1 MDQTL
6 LAVIAIGLL
15 TVLLLII
22 YLVDRVN
29 ALERDTRAAMHNLT
43 PQAGAL
49 PPGHPRGPFGG
60 LSGRPLWDAMSG
72 AAQLEVDPGELPMM
86 RQRYEQVLTW
96 HIELTFEQGVRDA
109 QAGTPQ
115 VPVNVRRIN
124 TLRGPVDSWLPDE
137 PVNALYQAGQVYGRG
152 NRQRWPEIR
161 RTIDEIAGELFAKT
175 QIPLMRRFSDLLM
188 GPDPEQPAAT
198 VGAAGTGG
206 PGVAAAAGAA
216 QPPQAAPASAPGPG
230 SGR

>member
-29 ALERDTRAAMHNLT
+29 ALERDTRAAMHNLA
-43 PQAGAL
+43 PQASAQPAGN
-49 PPGHPRGPFGG
+49 PRGPFGG

-72 AAQLEVDPGELPMM
+72 ATPVEVDPGELPMM

-96 HIELTFEQGVRDA
+96 HIELSFEQGVRDA
-109 QAGTPQ
+109 QAGAPQ

-137 PVNALYQAGQVYGRG
+137 PVNALYQAGQLYARG
-152 NRQRWPEIR
+152 NRHRWPEIR
-161 RTIDEIAGELFAKT
+161 RSIDEIAGELFAKT
-175 QIPLMRRFSDLLM
+175 QIPLIRRFSDLLM
-188 GPDPEQPAAT
+188 GPDPEHPPAV
-198 VGAAGTGG
+198 VGAPGTAGSSQPPLAVQATAPGTG
-206 PGVAAAAGAA
+206 PV
-216 QPPQAAPASAPGPG
+216 
-230 SGR
+230 R

>member
-29 ALERDTRAAMHNLT
+29 ALERDTRAAMHNLA
-43 PQAGAL
+43 PHAG
-49 PPGHPRGPFGG
+49 PPPAGNPRGPFGG
-60 LSGRPLWDAMSG
+60 LSGRPLWEAMSG
-72 AAQLEVDPGELPMM
+72 VAPLEVDPAELPMM

-109 QAGTPQ
+109 QAGSPQ

-152 NRQRWPEIR
+152 NRQRWPETR
-161 RTIDEIAGELFAKT
+161 RSIDEVAGELFART
-175 QIPLMRRFSDLLM
+175 QIPMMRRFSDLLM
-188 GPDPEQPAAT
+188 GPDPEHPPPA
-198 VGAAGTGG
+198 GI
-206 PGVAAAAGAA
+206 AGA
-216 QPPQAAPASAPGPG
+216 PSPTDPTAAP
-230 SGR
+230 R

>member
-29 ALERDTRAAMHNLT
+29 ALERDTRAAMHNLA
-43 PQAGAL
+43 PHAGSA
-49 PPGHPRGPFGG
+49 PASHPRGPFGG
-60 LSGRPLWDAMSG
+60 LSGRPLWDAMTG
-72 AAQLEVDPGELPMM
+72 AVQLEVDSGELPMM

-96 HIELTFEQGVRDA
+96 HIELTFDQGVRDA
-109 QAGTPQ
+109 QTGSPQ

-152 NRQRWPEIR
+152 NRQRWPETR
-161 RTIDEIAGELFAKT
+161 RTIDEIAGELFART
-175 QIPLMRRFSDLLM
+175 QIPLLRRFSDLLM
-188 GPDPEQPAAT
+188 GPDPEQPQPS
-198 VGAAGTGG
+198 V
-206 PGVAAAAGAA
+206 VAAAVAAGS
-216 QPPQAAPASAPGPG
+216 PPSPAPAPPPPSPAAAPGTP
-230 SGR
+230 R